1 MSKEKINLEKLF
13 NNNFDCYTQIL
24 SKFVEQEEES
34 ALTKDKFKELCL
46 DFGKQLLELASDNAE
61 LNYYEDKEDWMKEP
75 FNISID
81 NLGNIVGIDKQSI
94 LNTIKQIEL

>member
-13 NNNFDCYTQIL
+13 NNNFDCYTQVL

-46 DFGKQLLELASDNAE
+46 DFGKQLLTLAAENAKTIKDYDFDDN
-61 LNYYEDKEDWMKEP
+61 P
-75 FNISID
+75 
-81 NLGNIVGIDKQSI
+81 IVDKQSI
-94 LNTIKQIEL
+94 LDTIKQIEL